1 MTDPKSAKLTRQ
13 ERRAITA
20 NMHKCPCGN
29 VLSVYRAEK
38 GIKTCPRCDPNS
50 PAEICERK
58 IERYRKTIMR
68 LHSEARLI
76 GKPEPLDA
84 WMKGGEEA
92 FREALWNDDELDK
105 VNLENE

>member
-1 MTDPKSAKLTRQ
+1 M
-13 ERRAITA
+13 
-20 NMHKCPCGN
+20 
-29 VLSVYRAEK
+29 LSVYRAEK

-58 IERYRKTIMR
+58 IERYRNTILEDKRAIEEAFGR
-68 LHSEARLI
+68 LEA
-76 GKPEPLDA
+76 
-84 WMKGGEEA
+84 WNNGESQA